1 MKLEQRG
8 SDHLDF
14 VRKGLIYQIFP
25 DRFARDESV
34 VADRELVAWDSAPT
48 PQNFF
53 GGNLRGVAS
62 KLEYLAGIGTGNIY
76 FNPVFRAPSNHRYDT
91 ESYFEIDPLLGTNQD
106 LKTLTTDARSHG
118 IGVIL
123 DGVFNHSGKSMPEFL
138 AAQAGDETLRE
149 MFSIYP
155 DGSYQTFG
163 GTEFMPK
170 LNTASPL
177 VLDYVERVLRHWH
190 EYGIAGWRLDVPYK
204 FANGFMLALRD
215 RVKDLDS
222 ARYFIAEAW
231 NEWSFAE
238 GFEAVQN
245 YRSGYRVLDYVHKHS
260 ADAEDFILDIM
271 RWGKSWGDYSV
282 LPNFIDSHDTARFAT
297 LVEGKRESWQLGFA
311 LHMLIPGVPVVFS
324 GTELALEGV
333 NDPGCRASFPK
344 TFDLAQVQAFE
355 FSAPWMRLRASS
367 KALSHGGLEVLEL
380 KNHALLFERAHED
393 ALGHRERIQVLVNTG
408 YRDEL
413 LGSAISGEWLDIHH
427 KPAQLDTRVPA
438 RSLYFRADKP

>member
-8 SDHLDF
+8 SDQLDF
-14 VRKGLIYQIFP
+14 VRKGPIYQIFP

-34 VADRELVAWDSAPT
+34 PADRPLVPWDTEPT

-53 GGNLRGVAS
+53 GGNLKGIES
-62 KLEYLAGIGTGNIY
+62 KLDYLAGIGTANIY

-91 ESYFEIDPLLGTNQD
+91 ESYFDIDPLLGTNAD
-106 LKTLTTDARSHG
+106 LKSLTSEAKRHG
-118 IGVIL
+118 IGVLL
-123 DGVFNHSGKSMPEFL
+123 DGVFNHCGKTMPEFL
-138 AAQAGDETLRE
+138 AAKAGDSTWRD
-149 MFSIYP
+149 MFTIYP

-170 LNTASPL
+170 LNTESPM

-190 EYGIAGWRLDVPYK
+190 DYGIAGWRLDVPYK
-204 FANGFMLALRD
+204 FADGFMLALRD
-215 RVKDLDS
+215 RVRDLDS

-245 YRSGYRVLDYVHKHS
+245 YRSGYRITDFVHKHS

-271 RWGKSWGDYSV
+271 RWGKTWGDYSV

-297 LVEGKRESWQLGFA
+297 IVDGNRESWKLGFA

-324 GTELALEGV
+324 GTEISLEGV
-333 NDPGCRASFPK
+333 NDPGCRATFPK
-344 TFDLAQVQAFE
+344 TFDLKQVEAFE
-355 FSAPWMRLRASS
+355 FSAPWMRLRGSS
-367 KALSHGGLEVLEL
+367 KALSHGGIEVHEL
-380 KNHALLFERAHED
+380 KNYVILFERAHVDSAGRKESI
-393 ALGHRERIQVLVNTG
+393 EVLVNAD

-413 LGSAISGEWLDIHH
+413 INSNIAGEWLDIDH
-427 KPAQLDTRVPA
+427 KPVTLADRVPA
-438 RSLYFRADKP
+438 RSLFFRVVIR

>member
-34 VADRELVAWDSAPT
+34 DADRELVDWNTAPT

-62 KLEYLAGIGTGNIY
+62 KLDYLASIGTGNIY

-91 ESYFEIDPLLGTNQD
+91 ESYFEIDPLLGTGQD
-106 LKTLTTDARSHG
+106 LKTLTTDARAHG

-138 AAQAGDETLRE
+138 AAQAGDTALRE
-149 MFSIYP
+149 MFSIYA

-170 LNTASPL
+170 LNTASPV

-204 FANGFMLALRD
+204 FADGFMVALRN

-260 ADAEDFILDIM
+260 ADAEDFILDIT
-271 RWGKSWGDYSV
+271 RWGKSWGDFSV

-344 TFDLAQVQAFE
+344 TFDSEQVQAFE

-367 KALSHGGLEVLEL
+367 KALSHGGLEVIEL
-380 KNHALLFERAHED
+380 KNHALLFERSHED
-393 ALGHRERIQVLVNTG
+393 SLGQRERIQVLVNTG

-413 LGSAISGEWLDIHH
+413 LGSAISGNWLDIHH
-427 KPAQLDTRVPA
+427 KPATLEDRVPA
-438 RSLYFRADKP
+438 RSLYFRLNKP

>member
-25 DRFARDESV
+25 DRFARDDSV
-34 VADRELVAWDSAPT
+34 LADRELVEWNSAPT

-62 KLEYLAGIGTGNIY
+62 KLDYLASIGTGNIY

-91 ESYFEIDPLLGTNQD
+91 KSYFEIDPLLGTGED
-106 LKTLTTDARSHG
+106 LKTLTTQARAHG

-138 AAQAGDETLRE
+138 AAQAGDAALRE
-149 MFSIYP
+149 MFNIYA

-170 LNTASPL
+170 LNTASPT

-190 EYGIAGWRLDVPYK
+190 EYGIAGRRFDVPYK
-204 FANGFMLALRD
+204 FADGFMLALRN

-260 ADAEDFILDIM
+260 ADAEDFILDIA
-271 RWGKSWGDYSV
+271 RWGKTWGDYSV

-297 LVEGKRESWQLGFA
+297 LVEGKRDSWQLGFA

-324 GTELALEGV
+324 GTELALEGA

-344 TFDLAQVQAFE
+344 TFDIEQGQAFE
-355 FSAPWMRLRASS
+355 FSAPWMRLRAAS
-367 KALSHGGLEVLEL
+367 KALSHGGLEVIEL
-380 KNHALLFERAHED
+380 KNHALLFERSHED
-393 ALGHRERIQVLVNTG
+393 SLGQRQRIQVLVNTG

-413 LGSAISGEWLDIHH
+413 LGSAISGDWLDITH
-427 KPAQLDTRVPA
+427 KPAQLANKVPA
-438 RSLYFRADKP
+438 RSLFFRLDKP

>member
-1 MKLEQRG
+1 MKLEQCG

-34 VADRELVAWDSAPT
+34 VADRELVEWNTAPT

-53 GGNLRGVAS
+53 GGNLLGVAS
-62 KLEYLAGIGTGNIY
+62 KLDYLAGIGAGNIY
-76 FNPVFRAPSNHRYDT
+76 FNPIFRAPSNHRYDT
-91 ESYFEIDPLLGTNQD
+91 ESYFEIDPLLGTGQD
-106 LKTLTTDARSHG
+106 LKTLTTGARAHG

-138 AAQAGDETLRE
+138 AAQAGDAALRE

-170 LNTASPL
+170 LNTASPV

-190 EYGIAGWRLDVPYK
+190 EYGIAGWRFDVPYK
-204 FANGFMLALRD
+204 FADGFMLALRD

-260 ADAEDFILDIM
+260 ADAEDFILDIA
-271 RWGKSWGDYSV
+271 RWGKTWGDYSV

-344 TFDLAQVQAFE
+344 AFDREQVQAFE
-355 FSAPWMRLRASS
+355 FSAPWMRLRGSS
-367 KALSHGGLEVLEL
+367 TALSHGGLEVIEL
-380 KNHALLFERAHED
+380 KNHALLFERSHVD
-393 ALGHRERIQVLVNTG
+393 SLGNRERIQVLVNTG

-413 LGSAISGEWLDIHH
+413 LGSAISGDWLDIHH
-427 KPAQLDTRVPA
+427 QPAQLDTRVPA
-438 RSLYFRADKP
+438 RSLFFRLEKP